1 MRRRHTGFNVFESQ
15 EPPAEFLIWA
25 YGTVP
30 FRWADGRQ
38 MDFLFTPE
46 DAQEVIRRVQMPE
59 LPIDYEH
66 RSQSP
71 VDNGPVPAAGWFQ
84 LEARPD
90 GLWAV
95 NVRWTETAANL
106 LRAGEYRHWSPV
118 FWDEDG
124 HIRQLDMIGLTN
136 QPATVNQMPLV
147 ASALGDSMREKLIR
161 ILGLAEDASEEQIE
175 AALAELQN
183 RAGQLEQAQALLAE
197 AGIQAP
203 IGSDEAHG
211 QAMAAAANA
220 LLAAR
225 VSELEAELAT
235 LRTQALEGEAEAVIE
250 AALAEGRI
258 HAASR
263 DYWLERYRQNPRAV
277 RAHLASLRAGAA
289 VPTTPLT
296 RQAATP
302 ADPLSETE
310 KAIIAQ
316 TGVSVE
322 KYLATKRRLEEQH
335 A

>member
-1 MRRRHTGFNVFESQ
+1 MKRQRLGFSTFEAQ
-15 EPPAEFLIWA
+15 EPPSEFLIWA
-25 YGTVP
+25 YGEVP
-30 FRWADGRQ
+30 FRWADGTQ
-38 MDFLFTPE
+38 MTLLFTPE
-46 DAQEVIRRVQMPE
+46 DAQEVIRRVRMPE

-66 RSQSP
+66 RSQTP

-95 NVRWTETAANL
+95 NVRWTETAARL
-106 LRAGEYRHWSPV
+106 LRSGEYRHWSPV

-136 QPATVNQMPLV
+136 QPATVDQMPLV
-147 ASALGDSMREKLIR
+147 ASALGDPMRERLIQL
-161 ILGLAEDASEEQIE
+161 LGLAQEATEEQIE
-175 AALAELQN
+175 AALAQLQT

-197 AGIQAP
+197 AGITAS

-211 QAMAAAANA
+211 QAMAVAANA

-225 VSELEAELAT
+225 VNELEAELAT
-235 LRTQALEGEAEAVIE
+235 LRSQALDGEAQATID
-250 AALAEGRI
+250 AALSEGRI

-277 RAHLASLRAGAA
+277 RAHLASLRPGHA
-289 VPTTPLT
+289 VPTAPLT
-296 RQAATP
+296 QPAAP
-302 ADPLSETE
+302 AANPLSETE
-310 KAIIAQ
+310 RAIIAQ
-316 TGVSVE
+316 TGVSE
-322 KYLATKRRLEEQH
+322 EAYLATKRRLEEPH

>member
-1 MRRRHTGFNVFESQ
+1 MRRRYTGFNIFPSQ
-15 EPPAEFLIWA
+15 EPPREFLIWP
-25 YGTVP
+25 YGPVT
-30 FRWADGRQ
+30 FRWADGTQ
-38 MDFLFTPE
+38 IDLLFTPE
-46 DAQEVIRRVQMPE
+46 DAQEVIRRAQMPE

-66 RSQSP
+66 RNQNP

-90 GLWAV
+90 GLWAI

-147 ASALGDSMREKLIR
+147 ASALGDPMREKLITL
-161 ILGLAEDASEEQIE
+161 LGLAADASDEQIE
-175 AALAELQN
+175 NALTELQN

-203 IGSDEAHG
+203 IGSVEAHG

-225 VSELEAELAT
+225 VSELEAELST
-235 LRTQALEGEAEAVIE
+235 LRAQTVDAEAERTVD
-250 AALAEGRI
+250 AALSEGRI

-263 DYWLERYRQNPRAV
+263 DYWLEKFRKNPQAV

-289 VPTTPLT
+289 VPTGPIAPP
-296 RQAATP
+296 QGPSDA
-302 ADPLSETE
+302 LSELE
-310 KAIIAQ
+310 RAIIAQ
-316 TGVSVE
+316 TGVSAE
-322 KYLATKRRLEEQH
+322 AYLATKRRREEHH